1 MQDKGRECIEMRKE
15 LFDLISSS
23 IVYKYDLPNNS
34 CSIDKSIFSTEND
47 KCFWS
52 VSNES
57 LAEIIY
63 NSIVEYSFN
72 EFDIDGKDYNDL
84 HLIALK
90 TKLKY
95 NEYASEKSKI
105 SYGFYGETILFCLLY
120 AKMNSKPVIS
130 RGYFYNP
137 LESSET
143 KGYDSYHLIENNG
156 KTELW
161 FGEVK
166 FRNTHSSGINDAL
179 NNIEKAISDA
189 YLSNNFLALTNH
201 KNNFNIS
208 GTKVAAIINQWED
221 NPSLN
226 IIELIKKHDIKLIYP
241 IIILYDADKLGYD
254 KSIEK
259 AIEYIKKNHS
269 IKDFTLSIP
278 FSIYFIWLPVGKVR
292 DIKIKVVE
300 WIESK
305 KQLI

>member
-1 MQDKGRECIEMRKE
+1 MRKE

-23 IVYKYDLPNNS
+23 IVYKYDLPNHIF
-34 CSIDKSIFSTEND
+34 SIDKSIFSTEND

-72 EFDIDGKDYNDL
+72 EFDIDGKDYTNL
-84 HLIALK
+84 HSIALQ

-95 NEYASEKSKI
+95 NEYATEKSKI

-156 KTELW
+156 ETELW

-166 FRNTHSSGINDAL
+166 FRNTYSSGINDAL
-179 NNIEKAISDA
+179 NNIDKAISDA
-189 YLSNNFLALTNH
+189 YLSKNFLAITNH
-201 KNNFNIS
+201 KNNFNMP
-208 GTKVAAIINQWED
+208 GTKVATIIDQWED
-221 NPSLN
+221 NPSVD
-226 IIELIKKHDIKLIYP
+226 IIELIKKYDIKLIYP
-241 IIILYDADKLGYD
+241 IIILYDADKQGYD

-259 AIEYIKKNHS
+259 AIEHIKKNYS
-269 IKDFTLSIP
+269 TKVFTLSIP

-300 WIESK
+300 WLESK

>member
-1 MQDKGRECIEMRKE
+1 MRKE
-15 LFDLISSS
+15 LLDLISSS
-23 IVYKYDLPNNS
+23 IVYKYDLPNNI
-34 CSIDKSIFSTEND
+34 CGIDKSIFSTEND

-52 VSNES
+52 ASNES

-72 EFDIDGKDYNDL
+72 EFDIAGKDYNNL
-84 HLIALK
+84 HSIALK
-90 TKLKY
+90 TKLNY
-95 NEYASEKSKI
+95 NGDAAEQSKI

-120 AKMNSKPVIS
+120 AKMKSKPIIS

-143 KGYDSYHLIENNG
+143 KGYDSYHLIEYNG
-156 KTELW
+156 ETELW

-166 FRNTHSSGINDAL
+166 FRNTYSSGINDAL

-189 YLSNNFLALTNH
+189 YLSKNFLAITNH

-208 GTKVAAIINQWED
+208 GTKVADIINQWED
-221 NPSLN
+221 NPSVE
-226 IIELIKKHDIKLIYP
+226 IIELIKKYNIKLIYP
-241 IIILYDADKLGYD
+241 ILILYDADRQGYD

-259 AIEYIKKNHS
+259 AIEYIRINYSKKV
-269 IKDFTLSIP
+269 FALSIP

-292 DIKIKVVE
+292 DIKVKVIE